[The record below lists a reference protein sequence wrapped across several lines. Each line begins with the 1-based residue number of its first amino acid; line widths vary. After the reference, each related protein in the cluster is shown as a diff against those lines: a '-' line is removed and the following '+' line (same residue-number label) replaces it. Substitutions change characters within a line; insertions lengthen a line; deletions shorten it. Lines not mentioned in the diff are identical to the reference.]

1 MSDQQFE
8 RVLNS
13 IREEDPGVDV
23 VEAAATRVRAR
34 LEMRSVD
41 MGGRLNSCEDFR
53 SLADAYREGTLSE
66 ARHMLVEDHLHSCVA
81 CRRFFRGEQKAT
93 VVTMPS
99 KRSMVGVA
107 LPWAIA
113 AAVLL
118 VAGLTLPEYFNV
130 LFAPSGPRATVASV
144 DGELYRVVPAQL
156 LTVGSQIA
164 ENEELRTAKGSR
176 AVLKL
181 RDGSLV
187 EVAERSD
194 LRLSERWSGKTVAL
208 ERGSVM
214 VEAAKQRRGRLEI
227 STPDCMVSVKGT
239 IFSVSRGLKGSRVS
253 VVEGEVKVD
262 KAGGT
267 ELLHRG
273 DQTATNPTMALTS
286 VGQDVAWSENSAK
299 YVALLGEMSAISKRL
314 DAIPGP
320 GMRYSSKLTS
330 VLPANTAVF
339 VSMPNLSS
347 TLAEANSIFE
357 ERAKESPV
365 LREWWNAQGARNV
378 RKIVEQVRAV
388 SDYLGDEVVLAVP
401 AVGGKLQQPLM
412 VAEEKKA
419 GLKEFLSVYPLPDG
433 RGSVGCGSVGRGSVG
448 DGSVTSGSGGSAS
461 GGSGCGIEVREQG
474 SLVVMG
480 GNVGSGFEST
490 EFGKRVAQSY
500 ATGAGWLFAAD
511 MEQILSAHV
520 RDSKNVTGI
529 DDIRYLIVERKQN
542 LGRTENSATVSFNGT
557 RSGIASWLAPPAPM
571 GTLDFISPDATFA
584 ASFVVNQPQALL
596 AQLTGFTEV
605 FGNIQNATGVDVSND
620 IAATLGGEMT
630 IAVDGPLL
638 PSPSWKIAVEVNNP
652 ARLEWSIEQMVKSA
666 QQAQPDA
673 NVQLTNELVNGLTY
687 YTLTSTKIPVA
698 VNYVFTDGYLLMAP
712 NHGLLATSIQGRTAG
727 TTLAS
732 STTFRQQLPQN
743 GQMNFSALVYYNASV
758 AIAPMADQL
767 TQTKFLTDEQKKALA
782 VLTADRAPTLIYA
795 YAEPD
800 RIVAATRG
808 SFFGLG
814 LDTLI
819 GLNGESG
826 RDLVSKLMKP
836 ALGKL

>member
-1 MSDQQFE
+1 MSKQEFE

-13 IREEDPGVDV
+13 IREEDPGTDV
-23 VEAAATRVRAR
+23 VEAAAQRVRAK
-34 LEMRSVD
+34 LEMRAMD

-53 SLADAYREGTLSE
+53 ALADAYRERTLTE

-93 VVTMPS
+93 VVTMPA
-99 KRSMVGVA
+99 KRSVVGIA

-113 AAVLL
+113 AAVVL
-118 VAGLTLPEYFNV
+118 VAGFTLPEYFNV

-144 DGELYRVVPAQL
+144 DGELYRVVPAGL
-156 LTVGSQIA
+156 LTAGAQIS

-176 AVLKL
+176 AVLRL
-181 RDGSLV
+181 RDGSMV

-262 KAGGT
+262 KAAGT

-273 DQTATNPTMALTS
+273 DQTATNSTMALTG
-286 VGQDVAWSENSAK
+286 VGQDISWSENSTK
-299 YVALLGEMSAISKRL
+299 YLALLGELSAISKKL

-320 GMRYSSKLTS
+320 EMRYGSKLTA
-330 VLPANTAVF
+330 VLPANIAIF
-339 VSMPNLSS
+339 VSMPNMSA
-347 TLAEANSIFE
+347 TLAEADSIFE
-357 ERAKESPV
+357 NRAKESPA
-365 LREWWNAQGARNV
+365 LKEWWNAQGAQNV

-388 SDYLGDEVVLAVP
+388 SDYLGDEIVLAVP
-401 AVGGKLQQPLM
+401 VVGGSLQQPLM

-419 GLKEFLSVYPLPDG
+419 GLKEYLVQQADG
-433 RGSVGCGSVGRGSVG
+433 RLP
-448 DGSVTSGSGGSAS
+448 VT
-461 GGSGCGIEVREQG
+461 EQG
-474 SLVVMG
+474 NLVIMG
-480 GNVGSGFEST
+480 AGAGSGFEST

-500 ATGAGWLFAAD
+500 ASGAGWLFAAD
-511 MEQILSAHV
+511 MEQILTARV
-520 RDSKNVTGI
+520 KDSKNMTGI
-529 DDIRYLIVERKQN
+529 DDLRYLIVERKQN
-542 LGRTENSATVSFNGT
+542 LGRTENSAAVSFKGA
-557 RSGIASWLAPPAPM
+557 RSGIASWIAAPAPM

-584 ASFVVNQPQALL
+584 ASFVVNNPAALL
-596 AQLTGFTEV
+596 AQLPKTPFSEIG
-605 FGNIQNATGVDVSND
+605 ND

-630 IAVDGPLL
+630 VAVDGPLL
-638 PSPSWKIAVEVNNP
+638 PSPSWKVAVEVNDP
-652 ARLEWSIEQMVKSA
+652 ARLEWSIEQMVNAK
-666 QQAQPDA
+666 PDA
-673 NVQLTNELVNGLTY
+673 DIQLTHELVNGLTY
-687 YTLTSTKIPVA
+687 YTLTSAKSPIA

-712 NHGLLATSIQGRTAG
+712 NHGLLATSIQNRTAG
-727 TTLAS
+727 NTLTSS
-732 STTFRQQLPQN
+732 STFRAQLPQN
-743 GQMNFSALVYYNASV
+743 GLMNFSALVYYNASA

-767 TQTKFLTDEQKKALA
+767 KQTKFLTADQQKALA

-800 RIVAATRG
+800 RIVAATQG
-808 SFFGLG
+808 SFLGLG
-814 LDTLI
+814 LDTLV
-819 GLNGESG
+819 GLNGADAG
-826 RDLVSKLMKP
+826 NLISKLMGP
-836 ALGKL
+836 ALGK

>member
-1 MSDQQFE
+1 
-8 RVLNS
+8 
-13 IREEDPGVDV
+13 
-23 VEAAATRVRAR
+23 
-34 LEMRSVD
+34 
-41 MGGRLNSCEDFR
+41 
-53 SLADAYREGTLSE
+53 
-66 ARHMLVEDHLHSCVA
+66 
-81 CRRFFRGEQKAT
+81 
-93 VVTMPS
+93 
-99 KRSMVGVA
+99 
-107 LPWAIA
+107 
-113 AAVLL
+113 
-118 VAGLTLPEYFNV
+118 
-130 LFAPSGPRATVASV
+130 
-144 DGELYRVVPAQL
+144 
-156 LTVGSQIA
+156 
-164 ENEELRTAKGSR
+164 
-176 AVLKL
+176 
-181 RDGSLV
+181 
-187 EVAERSD
+187 
-194 LRLSERWSGKTVAL
+194 
-208 ERGSVM
+208 
-214 VEAAKQRRGRLEI
+214 
-227 STPDCMVSVKGT
+227 
-239 IFSVSRGLKGSRVS
+239 
-253 VVEGEVKVD
+253 
-262 KAGGT
+262 
-267 ELLHRG
+267 
-273 DQTATNPTMALTS
+273 
-286 VGQDVAWSENSAK
+286 
-299 YVALLGEMSAISKRL
+299 
-314 DAIPGP
+314 
-320 GMRYSSKLTS
+320 
-330 VLPANTAVF
+330 
-339 VSMPNLSS
+339 
-347 TLAEANSIFE
+347 
-357 ERAKESPV
+357 
-365 LREWWNAQGARNV
+365 
-378 RKIVEQVRAV
+378 
-388 SDYLGDEVVLAVP
+388 
-401 AVGGKLQQPLM
+401 
-412 VAEEKKA
+412 
-419 GLKEFLSVYPLPDG
+419 
-433 RGSVGCGSVGRGSVG
+433 
-448 DGSVTSGSGGSAS
+448 
-461 GGSGCGIEVREQG
+461 
-474 SLVVMG
+474 MG

>member
-1 MSDQQFE
+1 MNNQDFE
-8 RVLNS
+8 RVLDS

-23 VEAAATRVRAR
+23 IHSAAERVRAK
-34 LEMRSVD
+34 LEMRAVD

-53 SLADAYREGTLSE
+53 ALADAYREGSLSE
-66 ARHMLVEDHLHSCVA
+66 ARHMLVEDHLHSCVQ
-81 CRRFFRGEQKAT
+81 CRRFFRGEQKAS
-93 VVTMPS
+93 VVTMTP

-130 LFAPSGPRATVASV
+130 LFAPSGARATVASV
-144 DGELYRVVPAQL
+144 DGELYKVASNGLTL
-156 LTVGSQIA
+156 LTVGSAIA
-164 ENEELRTAKGSR
+164 ENDQVRTAKGSR

-181 RDGSLV
+181 RDGSMV

-194 LRLSERWSGKTVAL
+194 LRVSERWSGKTVAL

-286 VGQDVAWSENSAK
+286 VGQDIAWSEKSAK
-299 YVALLGEMSAISKRL
+299 YVALLGEMSAISKKL
-314 DAIPGP
+314 EEIPGP
-320 GMRYSSKLTS
+320 GMRYSSKLTA

-339 VSMPNLSS
+339 VSMPNLST

-365 LREWWNAQGARNV
+365 LREWWDAQGARNV

-401 AVGGKLQQPLM
+401 VVGGKLQEPVM
-412 VAEEKKA
+412 VAEARKA
-419 GLKEFLSVYPLPDG
+419 GLKQYLEQQAGERVPVVEQGNLVIMGGG
-433 RGSVGCGSVGRGSVG
+433 RGGSSEAAG
-448 DGSVTSGSGGSAS
+448 
-461 GGSGCGIEVREQG
+461 
-474 SLVVMG
+474 
-480 GNVGSGFEST
+480 GFEET
-490 EFGKRVAQSY
+490 EFGKRIAESY
-500 ATGAGWLFAAD
+500 AAGAGWLFAAD
-511 MEQILSAHV
+511 MEQILPAHV

-529 DDIRYLIVERKQN
+529 DNIRYVIVERKQN
-542 LGRTENSATVSFNGT
+542 LGRTENSATVSFKET
-557 RSGIASWLAPPAPM
+557 RTGIASWMAAPAPM

-596 AQLTGFTEV
+596 EQLAGFTSV
-605 FGNIQNATGVDVSND
+605 FTQIGNATGVDVSND

-638 PSPSWKIAVEVNNP
+638 PSPSWKVAVEVNNP

-666 QQAQPDA
+666 QQARPDA
-673 NVQLTNELVNGLTY
+673 DIQLTHELVNGLTY
-687 YTLTSTKIPVA
+687 YTLTSTKSPVA

-727 TTLAS
+727 TTLTT

-743 GQMNFSALVYYNASV
+743 GQMNFSALVYYNASA

-767 TQTKFLTDEQKKALA
+767 SQTKFLTEQQKKALA

-814 LDTLI
+814 LDTLV
-819 GLNGESG
+819 GLNGKG
-826 RDLVSKLMKP
+826 AGDLVSSLMKP

>member
-1 MSDQQFE
+1 MSNQEFE

-23 VEAAATRVRAR
+23 MEAAAERVRAK
-34 LEMRSVD
+34 LEMRAVD

-53 SLADAYREGTLSE
+53 ALADAYREGGLSD

-81 CRRFFRGEQKAT
+81 CRRFFRGEQKAS
-93 VVTMPS
+93 VVTMPA
-99 KRSMVGVA
+99 KRRMVGVA

-130 LFAPSGPRATVASV
+130 VFAPSGPRATVASV
-144 DGELYRVVPAQL
+144 DGELYRVVPAGL
-156 LTVGSQIA
+156 LTVGAQIA
-164 ENEELRTAKGSR
+164 ENEEVRTAKGSR

-194 LRLSERWSGKTVAL
+194 LRLNERWSGKTVAL

-262 KAGGT
+262 KATGT

-273 DQTATNPTMALTS
+273 DQTATNPTMALT
-286 VGQDVAWSENSAK
+286 GVAEDISWSGNSAK
-299 YVALLGEMSAISKRL
+299 YVALLGELSAISKKL
-314 DAIPGP
+314 DAIAGP
-320 GMRYSSKLTS
+320 QMRYSSKLTA
-330 VLPANTAVF
+330 VLPANIAVF

-347 TLAEANSIFE
+347 TLQEANSIIE
-357 ERAKESPV
+357 ERAKQSPV
-365 LREWWNAQGARNV
+365 LKEWWDADGARNV
-378 RKIVEQVRAV
+378 RRIVDRVRAV
-388 SDYLGDEVVLAVP
+388 SDYLGDEIVLALPV
-401 AVGGKLQQPLM
+401 VGGKLGEPMM

-419 GLKEFLSVYPLPDG
+419 GLKEYLSAYPLPDG
-433 RGSVGCGSVGRGSVG
+433 RDSAGCGSGGR
-448 DGSVTSGSGGSAS
+448 
-461 GGSGCGIEVREQG
+461 GCGIEVREQG
-474 SLVVMG
+474 NLVMMG
-480 GNVGSGFEST
+480 GGGEPGFETT
-490 EFGKRVAQSY
+490 EFGKRVHESY

-511 MEQILSAHV
+511 MEQILPLHV
-520 RDSKNVTGI
+520 KENVTGI
-529 DDIRYLIVERKQN
+529 DNIRYVIVERKQN
-542 LGRTENSATVSFNGT
+542 LGRTENSATVSFKGT
-557 RSGIASWLAPPAPM
+557 RSGIASWMAAPAPM

-596 AQLTGFTEV
+596 AQLSGFTNV
-605 FGNIQNATGVDVSND
+605 FAQIGNATGVDVSND

-638 PSPSWKIAVEVNNP
+638 PSPSWKVAVEVNNP
-652 ARLEWSIEQMVKSA
+652 ARLEWSIEQMVKTA
-666 QQAQPDA
+666 EQTQPDMG
-673 NVQLTNELVNGLTY
+673 VQLTNEVMNGLTY
-687 YTLTSTKIPVA
+687 YTLTSAKTPAA

-712 NHGLLATSIQGRTAG
+712 NHNLLATSIQGRTSG
-727 TTLAS
+727 TTLTN

-743 GQMNFSALVYYNASV
+743 GQMNFSALVYYNPSV

-767 TQTKFLTDEQKKALA
+767 TQTKFLTADQKKALA
-782 VLTADRAPTLIYA
+782 ALTADRAPTLIYA

-814 LDTLI
+814 LDTLV
-819 GLNGESG
+819 GLNGASAG
-826 RDLVSKLMKP
+826 NFVSRLMGP
-836 ALGKL
+836 ALGRGL

>member
-1 MSDQQFE
+1 MNNLEFE
-8 RVLNS
+8 RLLES
-13 IREEDPGVDV
+13 IRNEDPGVDV
-23 VEAAATRVRAR
+23 IHSAAERVRAK
-34 LEMRSVD
+34 LDMRAVD

-53 SLADAYREGTLSE
+53 ALADAYREGSLSE

-81 CRRFFRGEQKAT
+81 CRRFFRGEQKT
-93 VVTMPS
+93 SVVMMPR

-118 VAGLTLPEYFNV
+118 VAGFTLPEYFNV

-144 DGELYRVVPAQL
+144 DGELYKVIPAGL

-164 ENEELRTAKGSR
+164 ENEEVRTAKGSR
-176 AVLKL
+176 AVLRL

-194 LRLSERWSGKTVAL
+194 LRISERWSGKTVAL

-267 ELLHRG
+267 EMLHRG

-286 VGQDVAWSENSAK
+286 VGQDISWSENSTK
-299 YVALLGEMSAISKRL
+299 YLTLLGEMSAISKKL

-320 GMRYSSKLTS
+320 GMRYSSKLTA
-330 VLPANTAVF
+330 VLPPNTAVF

-357 ERAKESPV
+357 ERAKQSPV
-365 LREWWNAQGARNV
+365 LAAWWDAEGARNV
-378 RKIVEQVRAV
+378 RKIVEQVRTV

-401 AVGGKLQQPLM
+401 VVGGKLQNPVM
-412 VAEEKKA
+412 VAEAKKA
-419 GLKEFLSVYPLPDG
+419 GLKEYLSTCPLPDG
-433 RGSVGCGSVGRGSVG
+433 RGSVGH
-448 DGSVTSGSGGSAS
+448 GGGES
-461 GGSGCGIEVREQG
+461 GGSGVSGSSASGSGASGCGVDVKERG
-474 SLVVMG
+474 NLVTIG
-480 GNVGSGFEST
+480 DVGSGFEST

-511 MEQILSAHV
+511 MEQILPQHV
-520 RDSKNVTGI
+520 KNGI

-542 LGRTENSATVSFNGT
+542 LGRTENSATVSFKET
-557 RSGIASWLAPPAPM
+557 RSGIASWIAAPAPM

-584 ASFVVNQPQALL
+584 ASFVVNNPAALL
-596 AQLTGFTEV
+596 SQLPAGAFTDFQNVATDMAQ
-605 FGNIQNATGVDVSND
+605 
-620 IAATLGGEMT
+620 TLGGEVT

-638 PSPSWKIAVEVNNP
+638 PSPSWKVAVEVNNP
-652 ARLEWSIEQMVKSA
+652 ARLEWSIEQMVKTA

-673 NVQLTNELVNGLTY
+673 QIQLTNEVLNGLTY
-687 YTLTSTKIPVA
+687 YTLTTAKSPIA

-712 NHGLLATSIQGRTAG
+712 NHGLLATSIQNRTAG
-727 TTLAS
+727 TTLTS

-743 GQMNFSALVYYNASV
+743 GQMNFSALVYYNPSA

-767 TQTKFLTDEQKKALA
+767 KQTKFLTADQQKALA

-814 LDTLI
+814 LDTLV
-819 GLNGESG
+819 GLNGAHSG
-826 RDLVSKLMKP
+826 NLISTLMGP
-836 ALGKL
+836 ALGK